1 MARIRHKKR
10 SYAAHNEYF
19 CNWPT
24 PRWSDISEIPSQKD
38 EVADQQGVFR
48 QVLTFEANFQTPYMQ
63 IFKSKINPNSQQFK
77 DNQAGMLKL
86 IDKLNKHFEE
96 SRFQGKDKHIER
108 ARKRGKMLA
117 RERLELVLDKDSP
130 FLELLPMAGLERK
143 GGFGAGG
150 TNVSG
155 IGLVQGKLC
164 MVNSNVGTRKGGS
177 VDYATSFK
185 ALRIGEIALENKL
198 PTINLVESGGANLP
212 DQDKIFNYGGEAF
225 RQITQRSKAG
235 LTTISIVFGNATA
248 GGAYVPGMSDFSIF
262 QKKAAKVFLA
272 GPPLVKMATN
282 EESTDEELG
291 GAEMH
296 SRISGVSDY
305 LAEDEFDGIRIARE
319 LMQFVN
325 VTQAHLVPTE
335 PIEPPLYPPEEILGV
350 VPPNIKTPFDARE
363 LIARISDGS
372 RFSEFKA
379 EYGNTLITAWTKIHG
394 YPVGIL
400 ANNGVI
406 FSESANKGAQFIQ
419 LSNKNN
425 IPLIF
430 MHNTTGYMVGKAYEE
445 GGIIKNGAKLINAV
459 SNSEVPHITLM
470 IGSSYGAGNYGM
482 NGRSY
487 HPRFLFAYPNSK
499 VGVMGP
505 EQLAGV
511 MEIIQRGSAKKQGI
525 PYDEKQGEMLKAML
539 IAEADKKSSAWY
551 STSELWDD
559 GLLDP
564 RETRNY
570 LGFTLAIVYNQP
582 IKGANAYG
590 VWRM

>member
-1 MARIRHKKR
+1 MLYR
-10 SYAAHNEYF
+10 SIEIA
-19 CNWPT
+19 CT
-24 PRWSDISEIPSQKD
+24 ISYVDSFIQNSFIHSLQM
-38 EVADQQGVFR
+38 QQV
-48 QVLTFEANFQTPYMQ
+48 
-63 IFKSKINPNSQQFK
+63 KSKINPNSQQFK
-77 DNQAGMLKL
+77 DNYSGMAELVKKL
-86 IDKLNKHFEE
+86 ESHLEQ
-96 SRFQGKDKHIER
+96 SRFQGKEKHINR
-108 ARKRGKMLA
+108 ARDRGKLLA

-130 FLELLPMAGLERK
+130 FLELLPLAGMERK

-155 IGLVQGKLC
+155 IGLVSGKLC

-177 VDYATSFK
+177 VDYSTVFK
-185 ALRIGEIALENKL
+185 SLRLGEIALENRL

-212 DQDKIFNYGGEAF
+212 EQDKIFNYGGETF

-262 QKKAAKVFLA
+262 QKQAAKVFLA

-282 EESTDEELG
+282 EEATEEELG

-296 SRISGVSDY
+296 SRVSGVSDY
-305 LAEDEFDGIRIARE
+305 LAEDELDGIRIARE
-319 LMQFVN
+319 IMEIVD
-325 VTQAHLVPTE
+325 TGKAHFTPE
-335 PIEPPLYPPEEILGV
+335 GKIEPPLYDADEILGV

-363 LIARISDGS
+363 LIIRMVDGS
-372 RFSEFKA
+372 RFSEFKP
-379 EYGNTLITAWTKIHG
+379 EYGSTLITGWAKIQG

-406 FSESANKGAQFIQ
+406 FSESANKGTQFIQ

-445 GGIIKNGAKLINAV
+445 GGIIKHGAKLINAV
-459 SNSEVPHITLM
+459 SNSEVPHISLM

-487 HPRFLFAYPNSK
+487 RPRFLFAYPNSK
-499 VGVMGP
+499 IGVMGS

-511 MEIIQRGSAKKQGI
+511 MEIIQRAAAKKTGI
-525 PYDEKQGEMLKAML
+525 PYDAEQGEMLKQML
-539 IAEADKKSSAWY
+539 IAEAESKSSAWY

-559 GLLDP
+559 GILDP
-564 RETRNY
+564 RETRNFM
-570 LGFTLAIVYNQP
+570 GFSLAIVYNQP
-582 IKGANAYG
+582 IEGTEGFG
-590 VWRM
+590 VFRM

>member
-1 MARIRHKKR
+1 MQQHK
-10 SYAAHNEYF
+10 S
-19 CNWPT
+19 T
-24 PRWSDISEIPSQKD
+24 ITS
-38 EVADQQGVFR
+38 
-48 QVLTFEANFQTPYMQ
+48 
-63 IFKSKINPNSQQFK
+63 NSQQFK
-77 DNQAGMLKL
+77 TNHAEMLELVGKL
-86 IDKLNKHFEE
+86 GRHLEE
-96 SRFQGKDKHIER
+96 SRFQGKEKHIER

-117 RERLELVLDKDSP
+117 RERIELVLDRDSP
-130 FLELLPMAGLERK
+130 FLELMPLAGMERK

-155 IGLVQGKLC
+155 IGLVAGKLC

-177 VDYATSFK
+177 VDASTVFK
-185 ALRIGEIALENKL
+185 SLRLGEIAMENRL
-198 PTINLVESGGANLP
+198 PSINLVESGGANLP
-212 DQDKIFNYGGEAF
+212 EQDKIFNYGGKSF

-235 LTTISIVFGNATA
+235 LTTISVVFGNATA

-262 QKKAAKVFLA
+262 QKQAAKVFLA

-282 EESTDEELG
+282 EEATEEELG

-296 SRISGVSDY
+296 SRVSGVSDF
-305 LAEDEFDGIRIARE
+305 LAEDELDGIRIARE
-319 LMQFVN
+319 LMEIVN
-325 VTQAHLVPTE
+325 VSTPHLIPKGK
-335 PIEPPLYPPEEILGV
+335 IEAPLYDADEILGV
-350 VPPNIKTPFDARE
+350 VPSNIKTPFDVRE
-363 LIARISDGS
+363 LIMRVTDGS
-372 RFSEFKA
+372 RFTEFKP
-379 EYGNTLITAWTKIHG
+379 EYGSTMVTGWAKIHG

-406 FSESANKGAQFIQ
+406 FSESANKATQFIQ

-459 SNSEVPHITLM
+459 SNSEVPHIALM

-487 HPRFLFAYPNSK
+487 QPRFLFSYPNAK
-499 VGVMGP
+499 VGVMGS

-511 MEIIQRGSAKKQGI
+511 MEIIQRAAAKKTGI
-525 PYDEKQGEMLKAML
+525 PYDAEQAEMLKQML
-539 IAEADKKSSAWY
+539 IMEAESKSSAWY
-551 STSELWDD
+551 STSEQWDD

-564 RETRNY
+564 RETRNF
-570 LGFTLAIVYNQP
+570 LGFSLAIVYNQP
-582 IKGANAYG
+582 IKGAEGFG
-590 VWRM
+590 VFRT